1 MNEVVKKMLENLDEE
16 TRKRAVAY
24 FNEKSL
30 QEEYD

>member
-16 TRKRAVAY
+16 TRKRALAY

>member
-1 MNEVVKKMLENLDEE
+1 MNEAVKRMLESLDDE

-30 QEEYD
+30 QEEND

>member
-1 MNEVVKKMLENLDEE
+1 MNEAVKKILENLDDE

-30 QEEYD
+30 QEEND